1 MFNFLKNQRKIII
14 FDIGSQKI
22 GAISFKIINNKPIIF
37 DMEYQKNNLDESK
50 PHFLSNNINK
60 IFQKISKKNEKY
72 TIYCNITDP
81 RVVSKKNKTQIKAGK
96 LGISKKDVRKIFKKC
111 VFESKI
117 SGKNLLHSYPLN
129 FIIDNKNITDE
140 PLNKY
145 CENLGISC
153 FNLFVDKN
161 VVKNLNLNFEKNKLH
176 VKSYFDSGIASSLA
190 FLSDQEKKDGVL
202 NIDIGAR
209 TSKIVAYINKKI
221 VFVKNLQ
228 IAGDDVT
235 SDLSQGLQITH
246 DSSERVK
253 IIHGT
258 LNPPFNEK
266 IEIDLDSKKKKIIS
280 MNLLY
285 GIIRPRYDEILEIIR
300 DNVFDEINTRVG
312 IKSVVLTGGA
322 SKISGL
328 KVLCE
333 NILNRKTR
341 IGQIENSS
349 SYFYC
354 KPDFST
360 LLGMINLIK
369 NQEYFDIFKSKNDN
383 KLSIFIERLDKWI
396 EESYV

>member
-22 GAISFKIINNKPIIF
+22 GAISFKIVNNKPIIF

-50 PHFLSNNINK
+50 PNFLSNNIKK

-72 TIYCNITDP
+72 AIYCNITDP

-129 FIIDNKNITDE
+129 FIIDNKNVTDE

-145 CENLGISC
+145 CENLGINC

-209 TSKIVAYINKKI
+209 TSKVVAYINKKI

-322 SKISGL
+322 SKIYGL

-354 KPDFST
+354 KPEFST

-369 NQEYFDIFKSKNDN
+369 NQEYFDIFKSKNDS

>member
-22 GAISFKIINNKPIIF
+22 GAISFKIVNNKPIIF

-50 PHFLSNNINK
+50 PHFLSNNIKK

-145 CENLGISC
+145 CENLGINC

-322 SKISGL
+322 SKIYGL

-354 KPDFST
+354 KPEFST

-369 NQEYFDIFKSKNDN
+369 NQEYFDIFKSKNDS

>member
-22 GAISFKIINNKPIIF
+22 GAISFKIINSKPIIF

-50 PHFLSNNINK
+50 PHFLSNNIKK
-60 IFQKISKKNEKY
+60 IFKKISKKNDKY
-72 TIYCNITDP
+72 SIYCNITDP

-129 FIIDNKNITDE
+129 FIIDNKKITDE

-145 CENLGISC
+145 CENLGINC

-322 SKISGL
+322 SKIYGL

-354 KPDFST
+354 KPEFST

-369 NQEYFDIFKSKNDN
+369 NQEYFDIFKTKSESKM
-383 KLSIFIERLDKWI
+383 SIFFERLDKWI
-396 EESYV
+396 EESYI

>member
-50 PHFLSNNINK
+50 PHFLSNNIKK
-60 IFQKISKKNEKY
+60 IFKKISKKNDKY
-72 TIYCNITDP
+72 SIYCNITDP

-129 FIIDNKNITDE
+129 FIIDNKKITDE

-145 CENLGISC
+145 CENLGINC

-209 TSKIVAYINKKI
+209 TSKVVAYINKKI
-221 VFVKNLQ
+221 VFVKNLK

-266 IEIDLDSKKKKIIS
+266 IEIDLDSKKKIIS

-322 SKISGL
+322 SKIYGL

-354 KPDFST
+354 KPEFST

>member
-1 MFNFLKNQRKIII
+1 MFNFLKNHRKIII

-50 PHFLSNNINK
+50 PHFLSNNIKK

-72 TIYCNITDP
+72 AIYCNITDP

-145 CENLGISC
+145 CENLGINC

-322 SKISGL
+322 SKIYGL

-354 KPDFST
+354 KPEFST

>member
-22 GAISFKIINNKPIIF
+22 GAISFKIINSKPIIF

-50 PHFLSNNINK
+50 PHFLSNNIKK

-72 TIYCNITDP
+72 AIYCNITDP

-111 VFESKI
+111 IFESKI

-129 FIIDNKNITDE
+129 FIIDNKKITDE

-145 CENLGISC
+145 CENLGINC

-161 VVKNLNLNFEKNKLH
+161 GVKNLNLNFEKNKLH

-209 TSKIVAYINKKI
+209 TSKVVAYINKKI

-322 SKISGL
+322 SKIYGL

-354 KPDFST
+354 KPEFST

>member
-22 GAISFKIINNKPIIF
+22 GAISFKIVNNKPIIF

-50 PHFLSNNINK
+50 PHFLSNNIKK

-145 CENLGISC
+145 CENLGINC

-246 DSSERVK
+246 DSSERIK

-322 SKISGL
+322 SKIYGL

-354 KPDFST
+354 KPEFST

>member
-1 MFNFLKNQRKIII
+1 MFNFLKNQKKIII

-37 DMEYQKNNLDESK
+37 DMEYQKNNIDNSQ
-50 PHFLSNNINK
+50 PNFLSNNIKK

-145 CENLGISC
+145 CENLGINC

-285 GIIRPRYDEILEIIR
+285 GIIKPRYDEILEIIR

-322 SKISGL
+322 SKIYGL

-354 KPDFST
+354 KPEFST

>member
-22 GAISFKIINNKPIIF
+22 GAISFKIVNNKPIIF

-50 PHFLSNNINK
+50 PHFLSNNIKK

-145 CENLGISC
+145 CENLGINC

-322 SKISGL
+322 SKIYGL

-341 IGQIENSS
+341 IGQIETSS

-354 KPDFST
+354 KPEFST

>member
-1 MFNFLKNQRKIII
+1 MFSFLKNQRKIII

-50 PHFLSNNINK
+50 PHFLSNNIKK

-145 CENLGISC
+145 CENLGINC

-209 TSKIVAYINKKI
+209 TSKVVAYINKKI

-322 SKISGL
+322 SKIYGL

-354 KPDFST
+354 KPEFST

>member
-50 PHFLSNNINK
+50 PHFLSNNIKK

-145 CENLGISC
+145 CENLGINC

-209 TSKIVAYINKKI
+209 TSKIIAYINKKI

-322 SKISGL
+322 SKINGL

-349 SYFYC
+349 SFFYC
-354 KPDFST
+354 KPEFST

>member
-22 GAISFKIINNKPIIF
+22 GAISFKIINSKPIIF

-50 PHFLSNNINK
+50 PHFLSNNIKK
-60 IFQKISKKNEKY
+60 IFKKISKKNDKY
-72 TIYCNITDP
+72 SIYCNITDP

-129 FIIDNKNITDE
+129 FIIDNKNVTDE

-145 CENLGISC
+145 CENLGINC

-209 TSKIVAYINKKI
+209 TSKVVAYINKKI

-322 SKISGL
+322 SKIYGL

-354 KPDFST
+354 KPEFST

>member
-50 PHFLSNNINK
+50 PHFLSNNIKK

-72 TIYCNITDP
+72 AIYCNITDP

-145 CENLGISC
+145 CENLGINC

-258 LNPPFNEK
+258 LNQPFNEK

-322 SKISGL
+322 SKIYGL

-354 KPDFST
+354 KPEFST

>member
-22 GAISFKIINNKPIIF
+22 GAISFKIINSKPIIF

-50 PHFLSNNINK
+50 PHFLSNNIKK

-72 TIYCNITDP
+72 AIYCNITDP

-145 CENLGISC
+145 CENLGINC

-209 TSKIVAYINKKI
+209 TSKVVAYINKKI
-221 VFVKNLQ
+221 VFVKNLK

-322 SKISGL
+322 SKIYGL

-354 KPDFST
+354 KPEFST

>member
-22 GAISFKIINNKPIIF
+22 AAISFKIINNKPIIF

-50 PHFLSNNINK
+50 PHFLSNNIKK

-72 TIYCNITDP
+72 AIYCNITDP

-145 CENLGISC
+145 CENLGINC

-209 TSKIVAYINKKI
+209 TSKVVAYINKKI
-221 VFVKNLQ
+221 VFVKNLK

-322 SKISGL
+322 SKIYGL

-354 KPDFST
+354 KPEFST

-369 NQEYFDIFKSKNDN
+369 NQEYFDIFKSKNDS

>member
-50 PHFLSNNINK
+50 THFLSNNIKK

-145 CENLGISC
+145 CENLGINC

-258 LNPPFNEK
+258 LNQPFNEK

-322 SKISGL
+322 SKIYGL

-354 KPDFST
+354 KPEFST

>member
-1 MFNFLKNQRKIII
+1 MFNFLKNKKKIII

-50 PHFLSNNINK
+50 PHFLSNNIKK

-145 CENLGISC
+145 CENLGINC

-322 SKISGL
+322 SKIYGL

-354 KPDFST
+354 KPEFST

-369 NQEYFDIFKSKNDN
+369 NQEYFDIFKSKNNN

>member
-1 MFNFLKNQRKIII
+1 MFSFLKNQRKIIV

-50 PHFLSNNINK
+50 PHFLSNNIKK

-145 CENLGISC
+145 CENLGINC

-258 LNPPFNEK
+258 LNQPFNEK

-322 SKISGL
+322 SKIYGL

-354 KPDFST
+354 KPEFST

>member
-22 GAISFKIINNKPIIF
+22 GAISFKIINSKPIIF

-50 PHFLSNNINK
+50 PHFLSNNIKK
-60 IFQKISKKNEKY
+60 IFKKISKKNDKY
-72 TIYCNITDP
+72 SIYCNITDP

-129 FIIDNKNITDE
+129 FIIDNKKITDE

-145 CENLGISC
+145 CENLGINC

-322 SKISGL
+322 SKIYGL

-354 KPDFST
+354 KPEFST

>member
-50 PHFLSNNINK
+50 PHFLSNNIKK
-60 IFQKISKKNEKY
+60 IFKKISKKNDKY
-72 TIYCNITDP
+72 SIYCNITDP

-111 VFESKI
+111 IFESKI

-129 FIIDNKNITDE
+129 FIIDNKKITDE

-145 CENLGISC
+145 CENLGINC

-209 TSKIVAYINKKI
+209 TSKVVAYINKKI
-221 VFVKNLQ
+221 VFVKNLK

-322 SKISGL
+322 SKIYGL

-354 KPDFST
+354 KPEFST

>member
-50 PHFLSNNINK
+50 PHFLSNNIKK
-60 IFQKISKKNEKY
+60 IFQKISKKNDKY
-72 TIYCNITDP
+72 AIYCNITDP

-129 FIIDNKNITDE
+129 FIIDNKKITDE

-145 CENLGISC
+145 CENLGINC

-209 TSKIVAYINKKI
+209 TSKVVAYINKKI
-221 VFVKNLQ
+221 VFVKNLK

-322 SKISGL
+322 SKIYGL

-354 KPDFST
+354 KPEFST

>member
-22 GAISFKIINNKPIIF
+22 GAISFKIVNNKPIIF

-50 PHFLSNNINK
+50 PHFLSNNIKK

-145 CENLGISC
+145 CENLGINC

-221 VFVKNLQ
+221 VFVKNLK

-322 SKISGL
+322 SKIYGL

-354 KPDFST
+354 KPEFST

>member
-50 PHFLSNNINK
+50 PHFLSNNIKK

-72 TIYCNITDP
+72 AIYCNITDP

-145 CENLGISC
+145 CENLGINC

-266 IEIDLDSKKKKIIS
+266 IEIVLDSKKKKIIS
-280 MNLLY
+280 MIILY
-285 GIIRPRYDEILEIIR
+285 GRIRPRYDEILEIIR

-322 SKISGL
+322 SKIYGL

-354 KPDFST
+354 KPEIST

>member
-22 GAISFKIINNKPIIF
+22 GAISFKIVNNKPIIF

-50 PHFLSNNINK
+50 PHFLSNNIKK

-72 TIYCNITDP
+72 AIYCNITDP

-145 CENLGISC
+145 CENLGINC

-258 LNPPFNEK
+258 LNQPFNEK

-322 SKISGL
+322 SKIYGL

-354 KPDFST
+354 KPEFST

>member
-50 PHFLSNNINK
+50 PNFLSNNIKK

-72 TIYCNITDP
+72 AIYCNITDP

-145 CENLGISC
+145 CENLGINC

-209 TSKIVAYINKKI
+209 TSKVVAYINKKI
-221 VFVKNLQ
+221 VFVKNLK

-322 SKISGL
+322 SKIYGL

-354 KPDFST
+354 KPEFST

-369 NQEYFDIFKSKNDN
+369 NQEYFDIFKSKNDS

>member
-22 GAISFKIINNKPIIF
+22 GAISFKIINSKPIIF

-50 PHFLSNNINK
+50 PHFLSNNIKK

-145 CENLGISC
+145 CENLGINC

-322 SKISGL
+322 SKIYGL

-354 KPDFST
+354 KPEFST

>member
-22 GAISFKIINNKPIIF
+22 AAISFKIINNKPIIF

-50 PHFLSNNINK
+50 PHFLSNNIKK

-145 CENLGISC
+145 CENLGINC

-322 SKISGL
+322 SKIYGL

-354 KPDFST
+354 KPEFST

>member
-22 GAISFKIINNKPIIF
+22 GAISFKIVNNKPIIF

-50 PHFLSNNINK
+50 PNFLSNNIKK

-145 CENLGISC
+145 CENLGINC

-258 LNPPFNEK
+258 LNQPFNEK

-322 SKISGL
+322 SKIYGL

-354 KPDFST
+354 KPEFST

>member
-1 MFNFLKNQRKIII
+1 MFNFLKNQRDIII

-22 GAISFKIINNKPIIF
+22 AAISFKIINNKPIIF

-50 PHFLSNNINK
+50 PHFLSNNIKK

-145 CENLGISC
+145 CENLGINC

-322 SKISGL
+322 SKIYGL

-354 KPDFST
+354 KPEFST

>member
-22 GAISFKIINNKPIIF
+22 AAISFKIINNKPIIF
-37 DMEYQKNNLDESK
+37 DMEYQKNNLEESK
-50 PHFLSNNINK
+50 PHFLSNNIKK

-129 FIIDNKNITDE
+129 FIIDNKKITDE

-145 CENLGISC
+145 CENLGINC

-322 SKISGL
+322 SKIYGL

-354 KPDFST
+354 KPEFST

-369 NQEYFDIFKSKNDN
+369 NQEYFDIFKTKDEG

>member
-50 PHFLSNNINK
+50 PHFLSNNIKK

-72 TIYCNITDP
+72 AIYCNITDP

-145 CENLGISC
+145 CENLGINC

-209 TSKIVAYINKKI
+209 TSKVVAYINKKI
-221 VFVKNLQ
+221 VFVKNLK

-322 SKISGL
+322 SKIYGL

-354 KPDFST
+354 KPEFST

>member
-1 MFNFLKNQRKIII
+1 MFNFLKNQRDIII

-22 GAISFKIINNKPIIF
+22 GAISFKIVNNKPIIF

-50 PHFLSNNINK
+50 PNFLSNNIKK

-72 TIYCNITDP
+72 AIYCNITDP

-145 CENLGISC
+145 CENLGINC

-258 LNPPFNEK
+258 LNQPFNEK

-322 SKISGL
+322 SKIYGL

-354 KPDFST
+354 KPEFST

>member
-14 FDIGSQKI
+14 FDIGSQQI
-22 GAISFKIINNKPIIF
+22 GAISFKIVNNKPIIF

-50 PHFLSNNINK
+50 PHFLSNNIKK

-145 CENLGISC
+145 CENLGINC

-209 TSKIVAYINKKI
+209 TSKVVAYINKKI

-235 SDLSQGLQITH
+235 SDLSQGLQVTH

-322 SKISGL
+322 SKIYGL

-354 KPDFST
+354 KPEFST

-369 NQEYFDIFKSKNDN
+369 NQEYFDIFKSKNDS